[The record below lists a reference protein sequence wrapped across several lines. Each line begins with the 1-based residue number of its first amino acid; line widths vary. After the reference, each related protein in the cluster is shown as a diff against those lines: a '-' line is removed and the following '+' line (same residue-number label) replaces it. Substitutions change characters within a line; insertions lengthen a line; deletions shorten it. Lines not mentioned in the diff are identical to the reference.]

1 MPSRV
6 RESFAVDETIVAALA
21 ETEFSAGSSQ
31 SRYVA
36 WRRSIAADRAGV
48 VEFLVPRVVVE
59 IPAAR
64 PEFMSPRPDAEV
76 AKDALAA
83 RVEELGPWE
92 VPFHLGHGVRT
103 MPKNL
108 ATGVAAKWYWYRT
121 HLINGAVARLLGA
134 DLERTT
140 VLDIGCHSGL
150 FSLDLATRGA
160 AHVDGIDLRP
170 QNIAQARFAA
180 EYYGIDNVSFEVR
193 DVDDVASDGQWD
205 VVLNL
210 GVLYHVLNP
219 FELIEKTHALCR
231 SFAVIDTVCHTEPVS
246 AFFVMGDKNV
256 HSTTEGKGAYE
267 LHPTYRAVID
277 TMRQV
282 GFSEIFEVRGRA
294 AEQHDLY
301 AAGSRRCFLAIK

>member
-21 ETEFSAGSSQ
+21 DTELSAGSSQ

-36 WRRSIAADRAGV
+36 WRRSIAADRGGT
-48 VEFLVPRVVVE
+48 VEFLVPRVEVE
-59 IPAAR
+59 IPAGR
-64 PEFMSPRPDAEV
+64 PEFMKRPPEV
-76 AKDALAA
+76 GVSKDALAA
-83 RVEELGPWE
+83 RVDELGPWE

-103 MPKNL
+103 MPKEIG
-108 ATGVAAKWYWYRT
+108 TGVTQKWYWYRT
-121 HLINGAVARLLGA
+121 HLINGAVARLVGS

-150 FSLDLATRGA
+150 FSLDLAKRGA
-160 AHVDGIDLRP
+160 AHVDGFDLRP
-170 QNIAQARFAA
+170 QNVAQARFAA
-180 EYYGIDNVSFEVR
+180 EYYGVDNVSFEVR
-193 DVDDVASDGQWD
+193 DVDDVVSGGQWD

-256 HSTTEGKGAYE
+256 HRTTEGKDVFE

-282 GFSEIFEVRGRA
+282 GFSEIFEVRGLA
-294 AEQHDLY
+294 AEQHELY
-301 AAGSRRCFLAIK
+301 ATGGRRCFLAIK